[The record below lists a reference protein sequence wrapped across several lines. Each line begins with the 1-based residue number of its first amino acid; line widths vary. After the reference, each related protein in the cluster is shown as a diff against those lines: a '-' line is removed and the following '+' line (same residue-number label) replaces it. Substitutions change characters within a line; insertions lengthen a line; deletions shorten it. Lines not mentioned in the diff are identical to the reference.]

1 MPGGDVNEDL
11 LNTYSGYDDPT
22 GVPTPRGRNV
32 RETSTVTLTQAEY
45 DLMVTAGEIQQE
57 KTYVIVG

>member
-1 MPGGDVNEDL
+1 MGGDTNEEL
-11 LNTYSGYDDPT
+11 LNTYDGYDDPT

-45 DLMVTAGEIQQE
+45 DAMSAAGEIQQE